1 MPLDPAGRRSCPLR
15 RVHAYAPWNGV
26 HDARHHGG
34 GCGQGRLLARPVAA
48 ADALGLGDDVLEL
61 LARPGR
67 QAAREPRHLLGQ
79 VLDDLL
85 RTLLDGPLRTVGV
98 RRLRRRGL
106 RAHAAL
112 PAAPSE
118 ASPRPSVPAA
128 PSLCALT
135 PLAIPR
141 AAAVTTS
148 LAFSAPATPYTAPR
162 RTNRRTR
169 GDRATA
175 VAATATATSES
186 R

>member
-48 ADALGLGDDVLEL
+48 ADALGLGDDV
-61 LARPGR
+61 
-67 QAAREPRHLLGQ
+67 
-79 VLDDLL
+79 DDLL